1 MVKAFYLKNVH
12 QKILAD
18 FFAMKK
24 ANKVQGYTLVE
35 LLVVL
40 AMVGILAS
48 VAIPSFSQQMKN
60 NRLVSNANQLQS
72 VFKFARSEAAK
83 RGDTITLNENAGDWE
98 VIMDEGTADELL
110 IQKFDA
116 TNDTISVTGL
126 ADLTILAT
134 GEVSQTSNYLITD
147 SDTETTD
154 YCFTILV
161 SGQSFLTQANS
172 C

>member
-1 MVKAFYLKNVH
+1 MLTNFLKIN
-12 QKILAD
+12 KI
-18 FFAMKK
+18 
-24 ANKVQGYTLVE
+24 NKMRGYTLIE
-35 LLVVL
+35 LMVVL
-40 AMVGILAS
+40 SMVGILAS
-48 VAIPSFSQQMKN
+48 IAIPSFSQQMKN

-83 RGDTITLNENAGDWE
+83 RDEIITLKENSGNWD
-98 VIMDEGTADELL
+98 VIIDVGTANELK
-110 IQKFDA
+110 IQQFDA
-116 TNDTISVTGL
+116 TNNTISVSGL

-147 SDTETTD
+147 GDTDTTD

-161 SGQSFLTQANS
+161 SGQSYLTQANS

>member
-1 MVKAFYLKNVH
+1 MR
-12 QKILAD
+12 
-18 FFAMKK
+18 
-24 ANKVQGYTLVE
+24 GYTLIE
-35 LLVVL
+35 LMVVL
-40 AMVGILAS
+40 SMVGILAS
-48 VAIPSFSQQMKN
+48 IAIPSFSQQMKN

-83 RGDTITLNENAGDWE
+83 RDEIITLKENSGNWD
-98 VIMDEGTADELL
+98 VIIDVGTANELK
-110 IQKFDA
+110 IQQFDA
-116 TNDTISVTGL
+116 TNNTISVSGL

-147 SDTETTD
+147 GDTDTTD

-161 SGQSFLTQANS
+161 SGQSYLTQANS